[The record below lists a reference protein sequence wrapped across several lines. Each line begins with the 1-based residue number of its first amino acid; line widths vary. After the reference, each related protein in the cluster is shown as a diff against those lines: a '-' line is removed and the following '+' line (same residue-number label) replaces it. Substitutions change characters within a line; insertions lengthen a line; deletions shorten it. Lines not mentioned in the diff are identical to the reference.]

1 MQTSA
6 QPMQWP
12 RARFMLAAAVA
23 LVGFLMLPGRLS
35 ATLPDGVELK
45 DMTWVEVRSAV
56 DAGFTTVI
64 VPTGG
69 IEQNGPHMVLGKH
82 DYIVSEAARRIA
94 KGVGHTLVA
103 PVVSY
108 VPQGDYDP
116 RTGNMRFPGTIGVP
130 VAVLEGVL
138 EGVARSLKAGG
149 FKTICFI
156 GDHGGSQVA
165 QAAVAKRLSADWGKD
180 GVGVYQ
186 IDRYYDDQKQIERL
200 LSEGR
205 SRDEIGEHASIIDT
219 SELMS
224 IDPKGVNLAR
234 SGKQWTLEPTGV
246 VGDPT
251 SAAPELGGQLLA
263 MRIDAAVAQIKQLLA
278 GR

>member
-6 QPMQWP
+6 KPMQWP
-12 RARFMLAAAVA
+12 RARFLLAGAVA
-23 LVGFLMLPGRLS
+23 IVGFLMLPGRLS

-56 DAGFTTVI
+56 DAGFTTAI

-116 RTGNMRFPGTIGVP
+116 PTGNMRFPGTIGVP
-130 VAVLEGVL
+130 AAVLEGVL
-138 EGVARSLKAGG
+138 EGVARSLKGGG
-149 FKTICFI
+149 FKTICFV
-156 GDHGGSQVA
+156 GDHGGSQSE
-165 QAAVAKRLSADWGKD
+165 QAAVAKRLQADWAQD

-186 IDRYYDDQKQIERL
+186 IDRYYDDQKQVERL

-205 SRDEIGEHASIIDT
+205 SRDEIGQHASIIDT

-251 SAAPELGGQLLA
+251 SAEPELGGKLLA
-263 MRIDAAVAQIKQLLA
+263 MRIDAAVAQIKQILA

>member
-12 RARFMLAAAVA
+12 RTRFLLAGAVV
-23 LVGFLMLPGRLS
+23 LIGFLMLPGHLS

-94 KGVGHTLVA
+94 KDVGRTLVA

-108 VPQGDYDP
+108 VPQGEYDP
-116 RTGNMRFPGTIGVP
+116 PTGNMRFPGTVGVP
-130 VAVLEGVL
+130 QAVLEGVL
-138 EGVARSLKAGG
+138 EGIARSLKAGG
-149 FKTICFI
+149 FKTICFV
-156 GDHGGSQVA
+156 GDHGGSQAA
-165 QAAVAKRLSADWGKD
+165 QAAVAKRLSAEWVKD
-180 GVGVYQ
+180 GVGVHQ

-200 LSEGR
+200 MSEGR
-205 SRDEIGEHASIIDT
+205 SLDEIGQHASIIDT

-224 IDPKGVNLAR
+224 VDPKGVNLAR
-234 SGKQWTLEPTGV
+234 SGKKWTLEPTGV
-246 VGDPT
+246 VGDPG
-251 SAAPELGGQLLA
+251 SAEPVLGSKLLT
-263 MRIDAAVAQIKQLLA
+263 MRIDAAVAQIKQIL
-278 GR
+278 GQH